1 MFRLLNIGLSKK
13 ILIVLIFYILSII
26 TMSYISYDDLITI
39 EKKIGILELS
49 YTIYNNILESRR
61 HGKNYFLYGNEDSL
75 YDNITILEKT
85 MEVGE
90 KILKNDINLLINL
103 KLIELD
109 KNISIYTKIIYELLE
124 IKKQR

>member
-1 MFRLLNIGLSKK
+1 
-13 ILIVLIFYILSII
+13 
-26 TMSYISYDDLITI
+26 MSYISYDDLITT

-61 HGKNYFLYGNEDSL
+61 HEKNYFLYGNEDSL

-90 KILKNDINLLINL
+90 KILRNDINLLINP